1 MLWRAIKTHSK
12 FLPKICH
19 TRHVNFMMDFILG
32 LQGSWKSNLQLCD
45 FVLYVFCIVP
55 YLKLKLLAATPI
67 IFSPHAKERQNNL
80 KSIPKSSYL
89 IPSNEKYMITWEY
102 ITIIMTKYVKICFVC
117 ILYCAPYLKLLLLY
131 NF

>member
-1 MLWRAIKTHSK
+1 MLKTHSK
-12 FLPKICH
+12 FLSKICH
-19 TRHVNFMMDFILG
+19 TRHANFMMDFILG

-55 YLKLKLLAATPI
+55 YIVLKLLAARPI
-67 IFSPHAKERQNNL
+67 ILVPMLSKDKTNF

-89 IPSNEKYMITWEY
+89 IPLNEKYMITWEY
-102 ITIIMTKYVKICFVC
+102 ITINMTKYVKICFVC